1 MLSVSCVVVPALL
14 CCLGCGAPAPSE
26 ADSLLWV
33 ENATFEA
40 GAISTLANAGG
51 PSVIEHYTR
60 ATWLTPGQR
69 GRILTGTLAAGSV
82 ALLLGLEGDSGH
94 WILPAS
100 APNTWSPDQPTFSAQ
115 LGLSRAMMPGE
126 AQLHLVAVD
135 AEVRAGPATLV
146 PLTVLAATPAEGQVV
161 VTLSWD
167 SDSDLDLH
175 VVDPLGNE
183 VWKGDIASTP
193 AADGSSSA
201 GLLDYDSNAGCVLDG
216 RRMESVAWGKAPAGH
231 YRVLVDAFSLCQA
244 SAARWRIDV
253 LVDGV
258 SRLSAQGILTA
269 SSDRYDKKRG
279 AGVLALE
286 FDWAG
291 GS

>member
-1 MLSVSCVVVPALL
+1 MFSVVIPAVLFFLS
-14 CCLGCGAPAPSE
+14 CGAPAPSE

-33 ENATFEA
+33 EDATFAA
-40 GAISTLANAGG
+40 GALSTIANEGG
-51 PSVIEHYTR
+51 PAVIDHYTR
-60 ATWLTPGQR
+60 AAWIAPGQR

-82 ALLLGLEGDSGH
+82 ALLLGLQGDDGH

-100 APNTWSPDQPTFSAQ
+100 APNTWAPDQPTFSAQ

-126 AQLHLVAVD
+126 AQLHLVAID
-135 AEVRAGPATLV
+135 AETRAGPPTLV
-146 PLTVLAATPAEGQVV
+146 PLTVLAAAPAEGQVV

-175 VVDPLGNE
+175 VVDPSGNE
-183 VWKGDIASTP
+183 VWKGDIASAP
-193 AADGSSSA
+193 ADDGSSSA
-201 GLLDYDSNAGCVLDG
+201 GLLDFDSNAGCVLDG
-216 RRMESVAWGKAPAGH
+216 RRMESVAWAKAPAGH
-231 YRVLVDAFSLCQA
+231 YQVLVDAFSLCQA
-244 SAARWRIDV
+244 SAARWRVDV

-258 SRLSAQGILTA
+258 SRLSAQGLATA
-269 SSDRYDKKRG
+269 SSARYDKKRG